1 MSKIKYSLNKLK
13 NEKDRY
19 IEELEKQINILT
31 VQLLSLGKI
40 PKLLGNEIK
49 MENLEKLRDYL
60 VKLEEKMLSERDAT
74 S

>member
-60 VKLEEKMLSERDAT
+60 VKLEEKMLNERDAT